1 MTLIT
6 LLLYTLAAILYGL
19 HFVRRAPRT
28 GQAATITLVAAAIVH
43 TFVLGMHTMQ
53 DGHVPLVDAGEAV
66 SVFVWL
72 LALTYLYVE
81 MTTDE
86 RAMGVFIV
94 PLLAVL
100 FIIPFT
106 NQQPTPRPALL
117 NSPLFALHTISAMV
131 AYAAFA
137 LACVVSVTYVLLFR
151 ELKRKQPGVFFARLP
166 PLRSLDLMNVRA
178 VTVGFVFLTI
188 ALVVGIVWIGQARH
202 YAPDDPRLQAMS
214 ILDPKI
220 LLAVLTWI
228 WYAFQLYAR
237 RVIGWGGKR
246 AAWLSAV
253 GFAGILANLLVVTWL
268 LHTSHTFD

>member
-1 MTLIT
+1 VTLLT
-6 LLLYTLAAILYGL
+6 LLLYAAAALLYAA
-19 HFVRRAPRT
+19 HFVRRAPRV
-28 GQAATITLVAAAIVH
+28 GQASTVTLVAAAIVH

-53 DGHVPLVDAGEAV
+53 VGHMPLVGPGEAV
-66 SVFVWL
+66 SVFIWL

-81 MTTDE
+81 MTTEE

-100 FIIPFT
+100 FVIPLT
-106 NQQPTPRPALL
+106 SADPTERPALL
-117 NSPLFALHTISAMV
+117 DSPLFALHTLSALC

-166 PLRSLDLMNVRA
+166 PLRALDLMNVRS
-178 VTVGFVFLTI
+178 VMVGWIFLTI
-188 ALVVGIVWIGQARH
+188 ALVVGIVWIGQARV
-202 YAPDDPRLQAMS
+202 YAPNDPNVREMS
-214 ILDPKI
+214 IFDPKI

-253 GFAGILANLLVVTWL
+253 GFAGIMANLLLVAYL
-268 LHTSHTFD
+268 LHTSHTF

>member
-1 MTLIT
+1 VTPIT
-6 LLLYTLAAILYGL
+6 LLLYAAAGLLYAV
-19 HFVRRAPRT
+19 HFVRRAPRA
-28 GQAATITLVAAAIVH
+28 GQAATLTLVAAAIVH

-53 DGHVPLVDAGEAV
+53 VGHMPLVGPGEAV
-66 SVFVWL
+66 SVFIWL

-81 MTTDE
+81 MTTEE

-100 FIIPFT
+100 FVIPLT
-106 NQQPTPRPALL
+106 SAEPTERPALL
-117 NSPLFALHTISAMV
+117 DSPLFALHTLSALV

-166 PLRSLDLMNVRA
+166 PLRALDLMNVRS
-178 VTVGFVFLTI
+178 VMVGWIFLTV
-188 ALVVGIVWIGQARH
+188 ALVVGIIWIGQART
-202 YAPDDPRLQAMS
+202 YAPNDPNLREMS
-214 ILDPKI
+214 IFDPKI
-220 LLAVLTWI
+220 LLAVLTWV

-253 GFAGILANLLVVTWL
+253 GFAGIMANLLLVAYL
-268 LHTSHTFD
+268 LRTSHTF